1 MSTLFINGK
10 PAYMNSLG
18 KLKNPPSWLVILPV
32 VSFKKVSVF
41 LKDLFT
47 SMISFISLFVRVIL
61 NSQLMTFF

>member
-18 KLKNPPSWLVILPV
+18 KLENTPSWLVILPV

-47 SMISFISLFVRVIL
+47 SMRSFISLFVRVIL

>member
-18 KLKNPPSWLVILPV
+18 KLKNTPSWLVILPV